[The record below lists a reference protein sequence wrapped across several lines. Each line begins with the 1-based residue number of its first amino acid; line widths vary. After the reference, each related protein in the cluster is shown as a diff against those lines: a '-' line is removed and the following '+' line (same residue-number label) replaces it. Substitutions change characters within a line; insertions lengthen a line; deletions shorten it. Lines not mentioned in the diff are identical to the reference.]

1 MSAIQYTDLG
11 NSFKKQILSILEGSR
26 VQLSDLDPAD
36 WSEKHRVLTT
46 DVSSRPGPHSYD
58 YTPFMR
64 EIINCLS
71 PNHPARIV
79 AVMKG
84 AQIGFSLNVIES
96 GIGWIISQNPGNIL
110 FLSGHADL
118 AEEAMVQR
126 IDAMIDTCGLRS
138 MIRPNVLRTRNS
150 RSGDTNKSKEFP
162 GGYLVAGSASNEKL
176 LRQRSMR
183 YGFVDDFDAAK
194 KSTVKAGS
202 NRKLIEQRFAAYYDK
217 MKLMYSS
224 SPELK
229 ITSNIEPVYLLGDQR
244 RYKIPCQCCGEYIVL
259 EWSVEIK
266 GTKET
271 AGMHWK
277 VDNHGVLIPGSVGY
291 ICQMC
296 GGFFDDHKKYE
307 FNNAGEWH
315 PTAKPSEEGYYSY
328 HISSLYAPPGM
339 YDWEYYVRQYL
350 EANPP
355 EGRKE
360 SLHQAFVNLCLGFT
374 YEHEGHAPEAS
385 QVQSKIRDYK
395 IGTIPEW
402 MSEKDGNG
410 KVVMLTCACDL
421 NGVLDDARLDYEIVA
436 WTETGSSYSVIHGSV
451 GTFVYREGEKKVK
464 DDRKKWT
471 YEHNKSDSVWPE
483 FEKVLA
489 TTWLTDTGR
498 KMKVTVTG
506 VDCGH
511 YTNQAYAF
519 IDATKI
525 PFVYGIKGD
534 KEEQYRKFK
543 VDMPIFKPAKER
555 QKLFLLDVNYI
566 KDLIADCIKLEWDSR
581 KGESQPPGYMNF
593 PNPEGGLYSFKNF
606 FKHYESEHRSDNI
619 KDGVIVGTRWM
630 KKNTNDQN
638 HMWDCYTYGFALK
651 ELWAHLVLKESP
663 LKKGT
668 WADFVNYILGKN

>member
-1 MSAIQYTDLG
+1 M
-11 NSFKKQILSILEGSR
+11 FEKQIFTILEGAR
-26 VQLSDLDPAD
+26 IQLSDLDPAE

-58 YTPFMR
+58 YTPYMR

-84 AQIGFSLNVIES
+84 AQVGFSLNVIES

-118 AEEAMVQR
+118 AEEAMTQR

-138 MIRPNVLRTRNS
+138 MIRPNVLRTKNQRT
-150 RSGDTNKSKEFP
+150 GDTNKSKEFP

-194 KSTVKAGS
+194 KSTAKAGS

-229 ITSNIEPVYLLGDQR
+229 VTSNIEPVYMLGDQR
-244 RYKIPCQCCGEYIVL
+244 RYRIPCQCCGEYIIL
-259 EWSVEIK
+259 EWSIEIP

-271 AGMHWK
+271 AGIYWK
-277 VDNHGVLIPGSVGY
+277 IDNHGVLIPGSVGY

-296 GGFFDDHKKYE
+296 GGFFNDHNKYQ
-307 FNNAGEWH
+307 FNRDGEWYA
-315 PTAKPSEEGYYSY
+315 TAKPSEAGYYSY

-355 EGRKE
+355 EGRIE
-360 SLHQAFVNLCLGFT
+360 SLHQTFVNVCLGFT
-374 YEHEGHAPEAS
+374 YEHKGHAPEAN
-385 QVQSKIRDYK
+385 QVQSKIRPYEV
-395 IGTIPEW
+395 GNIPEW

-410 KVVMLTCACDL
+410 KIVMLTCACDL
-421 NGVLDDARLDYEIVA
+421 NGTEKDARLDWEIVA
-436 WTETGSSYSVIHGSV
+436 WSESGSNYSIKHGSI
-451 GTFVYREGEKKVK
+451 GTFIPREGEMK
-464 DDRKKWT
+464 DKTDRVKWT
-471 YEHNKSDSVWPE
+471 YEHGQVNSVWPE
-483 FEKVLA
+483 LENILLTVYH
-489 TTWLTDTGR
+489 TDTGR
-498 KMKVTVTG
+498 KMTVTVTG

-511 YTNQAYAF
+511 YTTHVYTF
-519 IDATKI
+519 VDKTKV
-525 PFVYGIKGD
+525 PFVFAIKGD
-534 KEEQYRKFK
+534 KEEKYRKFK
-543 VDMPIFKPAKER
+543 ADMALYKPGKER
-555 QKLFLLDVNYI
+555 AKLYLLDVNYI
-566 KDLIADCIKLEWDSR
+566 KDLVADHINLSWDHHS
-581 KGESQPPGYMNF
+581 GTNQHPGYMNY
-593 PNPEGGLYSFKNF
+593 PTPSGGLYLFDNF
-606 FKHYESEHRSDNI
+606 FKHYEAEHRTDDI
-619 KDGVIVGTRWM
+619 KNGEVVGTKWV
-630 KKNTNDQN
+630 KKNTNLQN
-638 HMWDCYTYGFALK
+638 HFWDIRIYNYALK
-651 ELWAHLVLKESP
+651 ELWKDLVLKESP
-663 LKKGT
+663 QKKGT
-668 WADFVNYILGKN
+668 WDDFVKLIL